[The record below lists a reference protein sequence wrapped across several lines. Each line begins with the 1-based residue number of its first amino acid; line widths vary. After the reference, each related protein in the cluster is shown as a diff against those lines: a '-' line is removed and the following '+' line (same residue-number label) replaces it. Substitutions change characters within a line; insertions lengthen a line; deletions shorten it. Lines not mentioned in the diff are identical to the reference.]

1 MAKPP
6 LVAIPTYN
14 ERDNL
19 PKLLALFDQLDRDLH
34 ILIIDDNSPDGTS
47 QLVEELRQQRPS
59 LFLLKRPG
67 KLGIGSAH
75 LDGLQYAY
83 DHDYE
88 VAATMD
94 ADLTHLP
101 EDLARM
107 LDLAETAEI
116 VLGSRHLLDQSLP
129 GWSPFRKFLTRL
141 GHFTTRFFLKVPY
154 DATGGLRVY
163 NLKNIPRRLFGLVR
177 STGYSFLYES
187 LYILWT
193 NGCQVVEIPIALP
206 ARTYGHSKMSLEQVF
221 ISVFRLCLLYTNS
234 RLAPDL
240 YRLKRFPL
248 PENSQQSSWDRYW
261 GGDRKERA
269 ADLLFE
275 ILATWFRMA
284 FNKPF
289 LERVMRRFFQSG
301 ERVLHA
307 GCGSGQVDQLL
318 RYRLKI
324 TACDISADAVR
335 MYAQVNWPHAQVE
348 VSDILRLHHPDE
360 SFDGVYNLGVMEHFS
375 ESEILQAF
383 REFYRVLRPGGKV
396 VIFWPP
402 LRSPIRHVLSLFNW
416 AARNLDK
423 KLTAPPYPPEIS
435 RVASRQQGEAWLQA
449 AGFQPL
455 YCEFTYRDL
464 YTQYVFVA
472 QKPQTA

>member
-1 MAKPP
+1 MSKPP

-14 ERDNL
+14 ERENL
-19 PKLLALFDQLDRDLH
+19 PKLLALFDELDRDLH
-34 ILIIDDNSPDGTS
+34 LLIVDDNSPDGTAA
-47 QLVEELRQQRPS
+47 LVEELQQQRPS

-75 LDGLQYAY
+75 RDALQYAY
-83 DHDYE
+83 DQGYE

-101 EDLARM
+101 SDLARM
-107 LDLAETAEI
+107 LDLSETAEI
-116 VLGSRHLLDQSLP
+116 ILGSRHLLDQSLP
-129 GWSPFRKFLTRL
+129 GWNPLRKFLTRL
-141 GHFTTRFFLKVPY
+141 GHFTTRFFLKLPF

-163 NLKNIPRRLFGLVR
+163 NLKNIPRRLFGLIR
-177 STGYSFLYES
+177 SNGYSFLYES

-221 ISVFRLCLLYTNS
+221 ISVFRLGLMYTNT

-248 PENSQQSSWDRYW
+248 PGAAAESSWDRYW
-261 GGDRKERA
+261 GGAKNEKA

-275 ILATWFRMA
+275 ILATWFRMV

-289 LERVMRRFFQSG
+289 LERVMRKFFRQG
-301 ERVLHA
+301 DRVLHA
-307 GCGSGQVDQLL
+307 GCGSGQVDQGL
-318 RYRLKI
+318 RYWLRI
-324 TACDISADAVR
+324 SACDISADAVR
-335 MYAQVNWPHAQVE
+335 IYSQVNWPHTQVE
-348 VSDILRLHHPDE
+348 VADILQLHYPDD

-375 ESEILQAF
+375 QDEILQAF

-402 LRSPIRHVLSLFNW
+402 LHSPIRHVLSAFNW
-416 AARNLDK
+416 TAKSLDK
-423 KLTAPPYPPEIS
+423 NVTAPPYPPEIS
-435 RVASRQQGEAWLQA
+435 RVQSREQGEAWLQS
-449 AGFQPL
+449 AGFRPL
-455 YCEFTYRDL
+455 YCEFTFRDL
-464 YTQYVFVA
+464 YTQYAFVA
-472 QKPQTA
+472 EKPAL